1 MNLVKRVDNEKF
13 VDLHH
18 RNHFIACA
26 ASTFKQFVVT
36 YFFSLCEF
44 RCVLLSRI
52 DNFGKYINLK
62 KNRCPSPTSVF
73 SLSRCCFET
82 NGINVSMWSVAKE

>member
-26 ASTFKQFVVT
+26 ANTFKQFVVT

-62 KNRCPSPTSVF
+62 KKTVAHPQRVF
-73 SLSRCCFET
+73 FLSLVV
-82 NGINVSMWSVAKE
+82 VSKRMG